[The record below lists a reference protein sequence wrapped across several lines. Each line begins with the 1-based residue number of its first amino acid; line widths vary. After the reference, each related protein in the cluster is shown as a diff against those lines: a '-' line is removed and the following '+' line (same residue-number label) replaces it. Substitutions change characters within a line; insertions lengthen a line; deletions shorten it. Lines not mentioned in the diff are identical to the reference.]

1 MLGQQCGYSAR
12 MNATAPTL
20 EDLVHHLRAHADSD
34 VQLAQRVA
42 MACCHL
48 IETKVD
54 PIAAIGTTFRIK
66 PMSQG
71 R

>member
-1 MLGQQCGYSAR
+1 

-20 EDLVHHLRAHADSD
+20 EDLVDHLRAHVKTD

-42 MACCHL
+42 MVCCFL

-54 PIAAIGTTFRIK
+54 PIAAIRTIFRI
-66 PMSQG
+66 Q
-71 R
+71 